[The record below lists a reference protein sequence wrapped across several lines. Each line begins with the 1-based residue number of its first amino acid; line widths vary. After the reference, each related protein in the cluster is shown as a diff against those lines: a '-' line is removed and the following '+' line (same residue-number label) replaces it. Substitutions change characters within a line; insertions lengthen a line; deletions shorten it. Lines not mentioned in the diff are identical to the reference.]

1 MNLRPDR
8 FTAALV
14 LALAAGAAQPAS
26 HTFAAKTYYT
36 TFSGA
41 HPVALTIKPGDRVST
56 KTIDAAGADWN
67 GVTVAGRGNPETGP
81 FYIEGAEPGDML
93 VVHLESIVP
102 NRATAFSGSLLAPYT
117 VDPITIAERVDRE
130 PKRVIW
136 LIDRDKGQ
144 ARLEDTTIQAGN
156 IELPLNPMLGCIGVA
171 PDRKQ
176 AIATNTPGNF
186 GGNMDYAGVVAG
198 ATVMLPVFESGAL
211 LFIGDGHA
219 RQGQGELVGSGL
231 ETSMDVQFSVELV
244 KQKTLAW
251 PRLENETHIMVLGSA
266 RPLGEALQHANS
278 ELQRWLMADYGYSE
292 RGAQL
297 LMGQAAELEI
307 ANVVDPNFTAV
318 AKIRK
323 SLLVKH

>member
-1 MNLRPDR
+1 MNRLCHCCI
-8 FTAALV
+8 TAL
-14 LALAAGAAQPAS
+14 LLLPAIVQAETHS
-26 HTFAAKTYYT
+26 FVPEQFYT

-41 HPVALTIKPGDRVST
+41 HPVALKIRPGDRVIT
-56 KTIDAAGADWN
+56 KTIDASGVDWN
-67 GVTVAGRGNPETGP
+67 GATVSGRSNPETGP
-81 FYIEGAEPGDML
+81 FFIEGAETGDMIK
-93 VVHLESIVP
+93 VRFEKIET
-102 NRATAFSGSLLAPYT
+102 NRKTAFSGSLLAPYT
-117 VDPITIAERVDRE
+117 VDPAAIAERIDRE
-130 PKRVIW
+130 ARRVTWI
-136 LIDRDKGQ
+136 IDKSRNR
-144 ARLEDTTIQAGN
+144 ARLEDESIQPGN
-156 IELPLNPMLGCIGVA
+156 IELSLSPMLGCVGVA

-176 AIATNTPGNF
+176 AISTSTPGNY
-186 GGNMDYAGVVAG
+186 GGNMDYAGVIAG
-198 ATVMLPVFESGAL
+198 ATVMLPVFEPGAM

-244 KQKTLAW
+244 KKKTIAW
-251 PRLENETHIMVLGSA
+251 PRLENETYIMTLGSA

-278 ELQRWLMADYGYSE
+278 ELQRWLMADYGYTE

-323 SLLVKH
+323 SLLPKR